1 MADGDI
7 KKEIPFSATYD
18 EYNYENM
25 LDDGSEYVLTSVID
39 GNVVPF
45 DRNRKSNV
53 VDIKKMLKQEKEFNK
68 GIDESRSREQRY
80 NNGATSEKGPVSA
93 QELEAGKSDYKQ
105 EGKPQPNS
113 TPSGPVFNPTP
124 SSPK

>member
-18 EYNYENM
+18 QYNQEEMLANEN
-25 LDDGSEYVLTSVID
+25 DYDVTSVIN

-45 DRNRKSNV
+45 DRNSKII
-53 VDIKKMLKQEKEFNK
+53 DIKKMIKQEKEFNK
-68 GIDESRSREQRY
+68 GIDESRSREKRY
-80 NNGATSEKGPVSA
+80 DNGATPEKGPISA
-93 QELEAGKSDYKQ
+93 QELAAGKSDYKQ
-105 EGKPQPNS
+105 EGKPQPNA
-113 TPSGPVFNPTP
+113 TPTGPVFNPTP

>member
-18 EYNYENM
+18 EYNCENM
-25 LDDGSEYVLTSVID
+25 LDDGNEYDITSVID

-45 DRNRKSNV
+45 DRKSNI
-53 VDIKKMLKQEKEFNK
+53 VDIKKMLQQEKEFNK
-68 GIDESRSREQRY
+68 GIDESRSRGQRY
-80 NNGATSEKGPVSA
+80 NNGATSEKGPVLA